1 MEAARFL
8 MASMLLQS
16 GDSLSSPTTRLLMI
30 FIGIVALA
38 MFIQAI
44 VVLVMGII
52 AWKASKRAMQIAE
65 EVRLKSLPIIDTANS
80 LAHDLQPKV
89 RILTDNLVEM
99 SHVARAKVQEFD
111 STLTD
116 VNSKTRAQAAR
127 VDDMVS
133 SVLDTTSG
141 IASAV
146 QKGVQVP
153 VREFNGLMS
162 GLKAGIDVLIGRD
175 KRGASRNGGRADE
188 YDDGKIGY

>member
-8 MASMLLQS
+8 MTTILLQG
-16 GDSLSSPTTRLLMI
+16 GDSLSSTTTRLLMI

-38 MFIQAI
+38 MLIQAF
-44 VVLVMGII
+44 VVLVLGII

-65 EVRLKSLPIIDTANS
+65 EVRLKSLPLIDTANS
-80 LAHDLQPKV
+80 VAHELHPKV
-89 RILTDNLVEM
+89 RVLTDNLVEV
-99 SHVARAKVQEFD
+99 SHVARARAEEFD
-111 STLTD
+111 STLKD
-116 VNSKTRAQAAR
+116 VNNKTRAQVTR

-133 SVLDTTSG
+133 SVLDTTSD
-141 IASAV
+141 IASAA
-146 QKGVQVP
+146 QKAVQVP

-175 KRGASRNGGRADE
+175 RRGPSRNGGKADE